1 MGKPY
6 SIDLRKRVI
15 QKHKEGKSVSEI
27 EKELSVKTTFVYDML
42 KLYRERGSVEA
53 KPPRGGRKPSITEEI
68 LSQIEAL
75 VLETPD
81 MTLQEIKDELGLT
94 VALSVI
100 CDAINKKLNLRYKK
114 KRFSTQGRIAM
125 MRKKP
130 AKAGKMTKLKCPPQV
145 LYFLMRAA

>member
-15 QKHKEGKSVSEI
+15 QKHEEGKSVLEI

-42 KLYRERGSVEA
+42 KLYKKTGSVEP
-53 KPPRGGRKPSITEEI
+53 KPPTGGRKSTITEEI

-75 VLETPD
+75 ILETPD
-81 MTLQEIKDELGLT
+81 ITLQEIKDELGLT

-100 CDAINKKLNLRYKK
+100 CDAVNKKLNLRYKK
-114 KRFSTQGRIAM
+114 KLFSTQDRIVK

-130 AKAGKMTKLKCPPQV
+130 VKAGKMTRVKCPPQTS
-145 LYFLMRAA
+145 YFLMKAV

>member
-1 MGKPY
+1 MAKPY

-27 EKELSVKTTFVYDML
+27 ENELSVKTTFIYDML
-42 KLYRERGSVEA
+42 RLYKETGSVEA
-53 KPPRGGRKPSITEEI
+53 KPPAGGRKPTITKEI

-75 VLETPD
+75 VIETPD

-94 VALSVI
+94 ASLSVI

-114 KRFSTQGRIAM
+114 NSFRH
-125 MRKKP
+125 
-130 AKAGKMTKLKCPPQV
+130 
-145 LYFLMRAA
+145 RAEQC